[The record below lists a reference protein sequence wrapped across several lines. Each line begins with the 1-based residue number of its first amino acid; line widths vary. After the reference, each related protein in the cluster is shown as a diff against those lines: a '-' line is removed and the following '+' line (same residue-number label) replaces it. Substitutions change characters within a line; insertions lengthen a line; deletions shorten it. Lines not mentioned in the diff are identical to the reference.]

1 MLIILQQ
8 MFGGCF
14 LCARNCSRCQTLH
27 LKAEVNFGLR
37 EITFV
42 KAKKQIYKQINRYE
56 KYQVAM
62 GTIKK
67 IKIV

>member
-1 MLIILQQ
+1 MGVFYVPETALDV
-8 MFGGCF
+8 
-14 LCARNCSRCQTLH
+14 RHSTVK
-27 LKAEVNFGLR
+27 KAEVNFGLR

>member
-1 MLIILQQ
+1 MGVFYVPETALDV
-8 MFGGCF
+8 
-14 LCARNCSRCQTLH
+14 RHSTVK
-27 LKAEVNFGLR
+27 KAEVNFGLR

-42 KAKKQIYKQINRYE
+42 KAKKQIYKLNRYE